1 MLASFSEQVR
11 RNLVAIISLALA
23 ILSLSYNTWR
33 NELTEHNRN
42 VRQAG
47 FEMLLTL
54 GEVHQIVF
62 FLHYDKD
69 EVRGNPRLGWA
80 KVLLV
85 ADLATIM
92 PPSVESATD
101 SLTASWGASWSS
113 LGKDELAAQRVSDAV
128 DEVREA
134 TIEALAVLR

>member
-1 MLASFSEQVR
+1 MLASFKQQVR
-11 RNLVAIISLALA
+11 RNIVAIISLVLA

-42 VRQAG
+42 VRAAG
-47 FEMLLTL
+47 FEILLTL
-54 GEVHQIVF
+54 GEFHQVVF

-80 KVLLV
+80 KVLLID
-85 ADLATIM
+85 DLATIM
-92 PPSVESATD
+92 PPSVEAAAD
-101 SLTASWGASWSS
+101 SLTATWGADWPA
-113 LGKDELAAQRVSDAV
+113 LGKDERAAERVSRAV

-134 TIEALAVLR
+134 TLEALAVLR

>member
-1 MLASFSEQVR
+1 VLASFKEQVR
-11 RNLVAIISLALA
+11 RNLVAIISLVLAL
-23 ILSLSYNTWR
+23 LSLSYNTWR

-62 FLHYDKD
+62 FRHYDQD
-69 EVRGNPRLGWA
+69 EIRGNPRLGWA

-92 PPSVESATD
+92 PPSVESAAD
-101 SLTASWGASWSS
+101 SLTATWGANWSS

>member
-1 MLASFSEQVR
+1 MRASFREQVR

-42 VRQAG
+42 IRQAG

-62 FLHYDKD
+62 FLHYDRD
-69 EVRGNPRLGWA
+69 EDRGNPRLGWA

-92 PPSVESATD
+92 PPSVEAAAD
-101 SLTASWGASWSS
+101 SLTATWGANWSA
-113 LGKDELAAQRVSDAV
+113 LGKDEIAARRVSDAV
-128 DEVREA
+128 DEVRDA

>member
-1 MLASFSEQVR
+1 MHASFRDQVR

-42 VRQAG
+42 IRQAG

-62 FLHYDKD
+62 FLHYDRD

-92 PPSVESATD
+92 PPSVEAAAD
-101 SLTASWGASWSS
+101 SLTVTWGANWSA
-113 LGKDELAAQRVSDAV
+113 LGKDELAARRVSDAV

>member
-1 MLASFSEQVR
+1 MPATFNEQVR

-33 NELTEHNRN
+33 NEVTEHNRN

-69 EVRGNPRLGWA
+69 EIRGNPRLGWA

-101 SLTASWGASWSS
+101 SLTATWGANWSS
-113 LGKDELAAQRVSDAV
+113 LGKDELAVQRVSEAV